1 MKKNILV
8 VFIAFALVSIISV
21 FSLVRN
27 SGINSFNGIE
37 CNAQGDIMPEPYNQ
51 LSDVALNSTICSAR
65 GDIKPT
71 PWVVEDDEEE
81 DESIV
86 ASAQGDIKP
95 TPWVVEEDE
104 EEDESMVTI

>member
-8 VFIAFALVSIISV
+8 VFIAFALVSIFSV

-51 LSDVALNSTICSAR
+51 LSDVALNSTICSA
-65 GDIKPT
+65 
-71 PWVVEDDEEE
+71 
-81 DESIV
+81 
-86 ASAQGDIKP
+86 QGDIKP

-104 EEDESMVTI
+104 EEDEGLVASGQGDIKPTPWIVEE